1 VYLLDDAIDLWLA
14 IISQTAGPTGEIMSL
29 APYLYSLYDM
39 EHDMLEKAFHL
50 TESYILL
57 APSEM
62 LQDSHRQ
69 NILVAFTK
77 LLGDKKPW
85 INDYIA
91 ENYHRMV
98 RAADALGGVPAVQLV
113 VQHSM
118 EVGLLPKMLSSLDL
132 DWECHQTS
140 GPNRKESPVDWK
152 NESSYFVVLARI
164 IMISVDVSLALIE
177 QWSTNNSRDFNI
189 ILAHLLEE
197 AFGNMDAVG
206 EPEQS
211 KLICMALTKLLET
224 NQPFILNK
232 LQDLMG
238 MWTTRIVD
246 LRHYDSDRT
255 GEYVGTFLLVLT
267 PC

>member
-1 VYLLDDAIDLWLA
+1 
-14 IISQTAGPTGEIMSL
+14 
-29 APYLYSLYDM
+29 
-39 EHDMLEKAFHL
+39 MLEKAFHL

-69 NILVAFTK
+69 NILSSFAK

-91 ENYHRMV
+91 ENYHRMI
-98 RAADALGGVPAVQLV
+98 RAADGLAGVPAVQLI

-140 GPNRKESPVDWK
+140 GPNRKASPPDWK
-152 NESSYFVVLARI
+152 NESSYFVVLARVVI
-164 IMISVDVSLALIE
+164 ISVDVFLALVQ
-177 QWSTNNSRDFNI
+177 QWSTNNDRDFNVV
-189 ILAHLLEE
+189 LAHLLEE

-206 EPEQS
+206 EPEKS

-238 MWTTRIVD
+238 MWTTRIID

-255 GEYVGTFLLVLT
+255 GEYAGFFLLA
-267 PC
+267 